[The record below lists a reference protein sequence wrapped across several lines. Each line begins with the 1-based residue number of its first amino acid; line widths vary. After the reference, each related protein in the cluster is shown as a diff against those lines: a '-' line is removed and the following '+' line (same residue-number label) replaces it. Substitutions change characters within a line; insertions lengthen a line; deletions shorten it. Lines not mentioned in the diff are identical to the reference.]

1 MYWDLPQLEKLLS
14 EQQGWAVC
22 LEADCLCVTNS
33 DGLDAYV
40 AVSGEQILVE
50 TVLFAK
56 NQVTDSAALNEEILK
71 THQVFPL
78 TTVGLVSIADEDY
91 YVAFGA
97 LSSQSKAESI
107 VIELEALFDN
117 VSGFLDAYDDYLN

>member
-1 MYWDLPQLEKLLS
+1 MSWNLAQLENLLL

-22 LEADCLCVTNS
+22 LESDCLCVTNS
-33 DGLDAYV
+33 DGLDAYI
-40 AVSGEQILVE
+40 AISGEQILAE

-56 NQVTDSAALNEEILK
+56 SQVKDVAALNEEILK

-78 TTVGLVSIADEDY
+78 TTIGITHIADDDY

-97 LSSQSKAESI
+97 LSSQSKAGSI
-107 VIELEALFDN
+107 IIELEALFDN
-117 VSGFLDAYDDYLN
+117 VSGFLDAYNDYLQ